1 MGAGLPFGVAPQSFS
16 GAVGSVPGMQI
27 EPVSVDVVRAGRDGR
42 FEIVD
47 RDLTDV
53 ARQLKEIHSSLEL
66 HRFHL
71 TGHYSVVQRLEDGQE
86 NLVATCKPIPGGAP
100 HPGLVPM
107 VRKVV
112 SAAYDPVAEVEQS
125 HAERRSQI
133 KAESRERVGERAE
146 QAYDQ
151 LRKATGADQSRVYV
165 P

>member
-1 MGAGLPFGVAPQSFS
+1 MFFGF
-16 GAVGSVPGMQI
+16 VGSVTRMQI
-27 EPVSVDVVRAGRDGR
+27 EPVSVDVVRAGRGGR

-53 ARQLKEIHSSLEL
+53 ARQLKEIHPSLEL

-71 TGHYSVVQRLEDGQE
+71 TGHYSVIQRLEDGQE

-112 SAAYDPVAEVEQS
+112 SDTYDAVAEVEQS
-125 HAERRSQI
+125 HVDRKRQLRLEQRERLGP
-133 KAESRERVGERAE
+133 KAEETFFR
-146 QAYDQ
+146 Y
-151 LRKATGADQSRVYV
+151 RKAIGAQDRVFV